1 MSGKNTE
8 LDKAYVDRKR
18 VQLLKLRAELLGADQ
33 AKVAEEADIN
43 ATSSDTAQ
51 EYEDDAQRLAM
62 LELDGTMAAHD
73 RQRLAQVDRALQKIR
88 EGTYG
93 LSDASGKPIPV
104 ERLDA
109 MPDAL
114 YTVAEQD
121 ARDK

>member
-1 MSGKNTE
+1 MSGKSTE
-8 LDKAYVDRKR
+8 LDKAYIERKR
-18 VQLLKLRAELLGADQ
+18 AQLLKLRAELLGADQ
-33 AKVAEEADIN
+33 DKVTEEADIN

-51 EYEDDAQRLAM
+51 EYEDDAQRLTM

-73 RQRLAQVDRALQKIR
+73 RQRLAQVDRALQKIK

-114 YTVAEQD
+114 YTVAEQS

>member
-1 MSGKNTE
+1 MSDKHTN
-8 LDKAYVDRKR
+8 LDQAYIERKR
-18 VQLLKLRAELLGADQ
+18 LQLLQLRAELLGADQ
-33 AKVAEEADIN
+33 DKVAEEAAIN

-51 EYEDDAQRLAM
+51 EYEDDAQRLTM

-73 RQRLAQVDRALQKIR
+73 RQRLAQVARALQKIK

-93 LSDASGKPIPV
+93 LSDASGKPIPA

-114 YTVAEQD
+114 YTVAEQA